1 MSEPEPRDLV
11 VIALSGVQ
19 RYITESRTTVDL
31 RSASQ
36 IVAHLAAEAVRHLST
51 VPGARIVFPTS
62 TREDVSG
69 DDDGMPNRVVA
80 LLPPEQGSQAAAN
93 IQTYLAETWEEWVEE
108 VFGASQYQFP
118 GWPVVQWVS
127 VPGGTGTY
135 AQAWSLAQRSLT
147 ERKNVRDFSQPW
159 DEQRELCSL
168 SPRWRS
174 CEVPDSAPKHQRKE
188 LLAQPNWVKRLWHT
202 TETGRASGFAS
213 TNAIASSPYR
223 NAVLKTWQK
232 DSALP
237 DLVEYLHLCADAL
250 GEDPVRERP
259 LEWLA
264 KVPGDEHAR
273 WLRGRG
279 ARWVFPGS
287 WHVEVL
293 AREFSRDAADPGF
306 VRIVRDGWQ
315 AARALAEAMG
325 GHGVGPPSPHL
336 AVLVQDLDSMG
347 RFLSGRPRSGSS
359 RLRVSEKEHQRI
371 SRLLSEVARKQR
383 AALKSVG
390 GTVVYAGGDDL
401 LALVPAAYA
410 LEAAQVCHDTIPP
423 PPNLPTASTGLLFF
437 HHDSSLRHALHRA
450 HELLAAAKRRPDK
463 HALGVGMLRHS
474 GAHAEC
480 VLDWAGDTGPATDLK
495 VFTPEGPQAR
505 VRLAPGLLEDLRT
518 ERVHLDGGDAR
529 ERELFRHVL
538 PLEGARRE
546 LRRLVSRHAHVRT
559 SPGEHP
565 LGAKK
570 ENELRSEFADRAAK
584 ALERMAPPGRLVDE
598 GAVRVALFL
607 RQEAS

>member
-1 MSEPEPRDLV
+1 MSEPDPRDLV

-36 IVAHLAAEAVRHLST
+36 IVAYLASTAVDHLDSVH
-51 VPGARIVFPTS
+51 GARIVFPSPSGTS
-62 TREDVSG
+62 ARGV
-69 DDDGMPNRVVA
+69 DDGMPNRVVA
-80 LLPPEQGSQAAAN
+80 LLPPGKGSQAAADV
-93 IQTYLAETWEEWVEE
+93 QAYLTDTWEGWVEE
-108 VFGASQYQFP
+108 VFGTPQYLFP

-127 VPGGTGTY
+127 VPAGTGSY
-135 AQAWSLAQRSLT
+135 AQAWSLAQRSLA

-174 CEVPDSAPKHQRKE
+174 SEAPASAQGHQRKE

-213 TNAIASSPYR
+213 TNAIASSLYR
-223 NAVLKTWQK
+223 DAVLRLWR
-232 DSALP
+232 DDP
-237 DLVEYLHLCADAL
+237 GIRELVQYLYLCADAL

-264 KVPGDEHAR
+264 KVPDDEHAR

-279 ARWVFPGS
+279 SRWVFPGS

-293 AREFSRDAADPGF
+293 AREFSRDTADPEF
-306 VRIVRDGWQ
+306 VRTVRDGWE

-325 GHGVGPPSPHL
+325 GHDVDPPSPHL

-347 RFLSGRPRSGSS
+347 RFLSGRQRSRGS
-359 RLRVSEKEHQRI
+359 RTEVSEKAHQSI
-371 SRLLSEVARKQR
+371 SRLLTEVARDQR

-401 LALVPAAYA
+401 LALVPAAHA
-410 LEAAQVCHDTIPP
+410 LEAARVCHDAVPP
-423 PPNLPTASTGLLFF
+423 QLPTASTGLLFF
-437 HHDSSLRHALHRA
+437 HHGSSLRRALHRS
-450 HELLAAAKRRPDK
+450 HELLEAAKQRPDK
-463 HALGVGMLRHS
+463 HALGVGMVRNS

-480 VLDWAGDTGPATDLK
+480 VLDWAGDADPVAALK
-495 VFTPEGPQAR
+495 AFTPEGPQAR
-505 VRLAPGLLEDLRT
+505 VRLTPGLLDDLRA

-529 ERELFRHVL
+529 ESELFRHVL
-538 PLEGARRE
+538 PLDAARKE
-546 LRRLVSRHAHVRT
+546 LRRLVFRHTHVRT
-559 SPGEHP
+559 SAGERS

-570 ENELRSEFADRAAK
+570 EAELRTEFADEAAE
-584 ALERMAPPGRLVDE
+584 ALEQMAPPGRLVDE
-598 GAVRVALFL
+598 NAVRVALFL
-607 RQEAS
+607 RQEAP